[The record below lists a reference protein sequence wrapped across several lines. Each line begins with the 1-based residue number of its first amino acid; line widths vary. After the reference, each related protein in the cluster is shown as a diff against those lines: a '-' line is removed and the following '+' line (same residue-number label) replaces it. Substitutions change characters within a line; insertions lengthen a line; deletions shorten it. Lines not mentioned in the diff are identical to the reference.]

1 MFCHFLKN
9 SCSVTDEQTLQ
20 SKHHGCKP
28 IIMVANIIS
37 WISKTR
43 PLLNRNRNCQGTFSF
58 SNPDQATNLNKFIV
72 GQPEK
77 T

>member
-37 WISKTR
+37 WISR
-43 PLLNRNRNCQGTFSF
+43 PDLFSTGIGTAKAPSP
-58 SNPDQATNLNKFIV
+58 SPIPTKRPTSTSL
-72 GQPEK
+72 
-77 T
+77 